1 MDPKWRAAANNF
13 PEVAG
18 RQIAGRSKPLTGM
31 QPIRLMQAQTSKSF
45 TDGVVAAV
53 SALAFRVRSRRF
65 LAVVAF
71 VVVAVVVVV
80 AASVASLLQTFV
92 SSPVWMLLRGFA
104 GLAMPD
110 AFQTIFPE
118 VSNNSSR

>member
-1 MDPKWRAAANNF
+1 
-13 PEVAG
+13 
-18 RQIAGRSKPLTGM
+18 M

-71 VVVAVVVVV
+71 VVVVV
-80 AASVASLLQTFV
+80 AASAASLLQTFV